1 MGLLEYQDTMAVMV
15 SLYVALGYIRIAIYI
30 LYSTF
35 PADCYILLYYVAS

>member
-15 SLYVALGYIRIAIYI
+15 SLYVALGYIHIAIYI

-35 PADCYILLYYVAS
+35 PADFLDYRQDKY